1 MSHSGETIHPWIA
14 LKNGLRK
21 TCPHCGL
28 GPMLDGW
35 LSCRDRCPECGLVYQ
50 RNPGDTWGFWI
61 IGDRIPVAIAIAAV
75 YFGLGPHTW
84 IQGASFFGVM
94 AILMIVT
101 VPQRLGFVV
110 ALHYLS
116 RRYWPDPD
124 DPIPPTFSSD
134 RTELSETFRPAS
146 ASPRPT

>member
-1 MSHSGETIHPWIA
+1 MSQSAESIHPWIA
-14 LKNGLRK
+14 LKNGLQK
-21 TCPHCGL
+21 TCPRCGL
-28 GPMLDGW
+28 GPVLDGW
-35 LSCRDRCPECGLVYQ
+35 LSSRERCPECGLVYQ

-61 IGDRIPVAIAIAAV
+61 IADRIPVAIGIAAV
-75 YFGLGPHTW
+75 YFGFGPRTW
-84 IQGASFFGVM
+84 MQGAAFFAAM
-94 AILMIVT
+94 AILMIAT

-134 RTELSETFRPAS
+134 RTELSETFRPTS
-146 ASPRPT
+146 ASPRTT

>member
-1 MSHSGETIHPWIA
+1 MGSGPCSMDGCRVGIDARNADSSINEIPATRGGSGSSGIA
-14 LKNGLRK
+14 FL
-21 TCPHCGL
+21 
-28 GPMLDGW
+28 
-35 LSCRDRCPECGLVYQ
+35 
-50 RNPGDTWGFWI
+50 
-61 IGDRIPVAIAIAAV
+61 VAIAIAAV

-94 AILMIVT
+94 AILMIAT

-110 ALHYLS
+110 ALNYLS

-146 ASPRPT
+146 ASPRTT

>member
-1 MSHSGETIHPWIA
+1 MSLALSRDMRHTAESSHTWIA
-14 LKNGLRK
+14 LKNGLKK

-35 LSCRDRCPECGLVYQ
+35 LTTRDRCSECGLVFQ

-84 IQGASFFGVM
+84 VQGALFFGAM

-101 VPQRLGFVV
+101 VRQRLGFVV

-116 RRYWPDPD
+116 RWYWPDPD
-124 DPIPPTFSSD
+124 DPIPP
-134 RTELSETFRPAS
+134 LAP
-146 ASPRPT
+146 

>member
-1 MSHSGETIHPWIA
+1 MSLALCQDMRHTAESSHSWIA
-14 LKNGLRK
+14 LKNGLKK

-35 LSCRDRCPECGLVYQ
+35 LTTRDRCPECGLVFQ

-84 IQGASFFGVM
+84 LQGALFFGAM

-101 VPQRLGFVV
+101 IPQRLGFVV

-116 RRYWPDPD
+116 RWYWPDPD
-124 DPIPPTFSSD
+124 DPIPP
-134 RTELSETFRPAS
+134 LAP
-146 ASPRPT
+146 